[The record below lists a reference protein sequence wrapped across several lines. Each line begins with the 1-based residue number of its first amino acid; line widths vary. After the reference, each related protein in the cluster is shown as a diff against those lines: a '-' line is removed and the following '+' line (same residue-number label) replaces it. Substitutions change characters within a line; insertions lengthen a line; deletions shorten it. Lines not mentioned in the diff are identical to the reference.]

1 MKLTGS
7 VNIEH
12 WALSDDWVDTLPLA
26 LDIYPASRPVLA
38 TGADGLP
45 IYGGPP
51 QRLDAGWAEP
61 RLAILV
67 DGGAGTARL
76 RSAED
81 SRPGRWVGSW
91 VPDRS
96 GSWTITDAIAYLSG
110 TETLAFTM
118 LLNDELVVSLPDS
131 ILTIVINTT

>member
-1 MKLTGS
+1 MGLSGF

-12 WALSDDWVDTLPLA
+12 WALSDGWIDTLPLA

-38 TGADGLP
+38 IGADGLP

-51 QRLDAGWAEP
+51 ERLTERWAEP

-76 RSAED
+76 RSPED

-91 VPDRS
+91 IPDHS

-110 TETLAFTM
+110 TDTLAFTM
-118 LLNDELVVSLPDS
+118 LLDGEILVSPLNG